1 MVGEILIFTDKGY
14 KNIPDLLSYASSN
27 ECCLTYRRARFL
39 ALKKT
44 HVTKR
49 EEDNRRLR

>member
-27 ECCLTYRRARFL
+27 ECCLTYRRAKFL
-39 ALKKT
+39 SLILSLNFSLSKNG
-44 HVTKR
+44 R
-49 EEDNRRLR
+49 Y

>member
-39 ALKKT
+39 SQKT